1 MTRIIAFSGNG
12 GSGVSTLAA
21 ATGVAIAAAGRRTL
35 AFGLSPGLG
44 HALDTSL
51 PARPAP
57 VSDNLLAFEGRQ
69 RRGSKDEF
77 RDWLQQVLD
86 WRGME
91 ADLAEDLASLPGMNH
106 VGLLLE
112 LEACASSG
120 DYDVII
126 VDGAPL
132 NQFLDLP
139 AALDAAA
146 RWLERLFAPRQATVF
161 EPFLR
166 VFAGDYA
173 TAGDDVLD
181 RGRLLLGRLAQLRGL
196 LTDPDKSSVRLVL
209 SADGARF
216 DDAEQAMAALRLF
229 AYPVDALVLNR
240 MLPDQ
245 VTDPFFD
252 AARREHAEL
261 LRRATQSVRP
271 MPVFSLASASGG
283 APRGTERLSRLARDL
298 YGEEDPAR
306 VLHRWP
312 PQSLSRQDGQY
323 ILSLPLPFARRDEL
337 SLEQT
342 DDGVAVRL
350 DGRRC
355 VLALPREVRDQEAVS
370 WSFEQDVLTVVFR

>member
-1 MTRIIAFSGNG
+1 MTRIIAFSGKG

-21 ATGVAIAAAGRRTL
+21 ATGVAIAAAGRSTL
-35 AFGLSPGLG
+35 VFGLGPGLG

-51 PARPAP
+51 PARPAR
-57 VSDNLLAFEGRQ
+57 VGDNLLAFEGRQ

-91 ADLAEDLASLPGMNH
+91 AELAEDLTSLPGMNH

-120 DYDVII
+120 DYDVIV

-146 RWLERLFAPRQATVF
+146 RWLERLFAPRQPTVF

-181 RGRLLLGRLAQLRGL
+181 RGRLLLGRLAQLRDL
-196 LTDPDKSSVRLVL
+196 LTDADKSSVRLVL
-209 SADGARF
+209 AAEGARL
-216 DDAEQAMAALRLF
+216 DDAEQAMAALSLF

-261 LRRATQSVRP
+261 LQRATQSVRP
-271 MPVFSLASASGG
+271 MPVLSLAALSA
-283 APRGTERLSRLARDL
+283 APRGPERLSRLARDL

-312 PQSLSRQDGQY
+312 PQSLSRQDDQY
-323 ILSLPLPFARRDEL
+323 ILSLPLPFARREEL

-355 VLALPREVRDQEAVS
+355 LLALPREVRDQEAVS
-370 WSFEQDVLTVVFR
+370 WAFEKDVLTVVFR

>member
-51 PARPAP
+51 LARPAP
-57 VSDNLLAFEGRQ
+57 ISDNLLAFEGRQ

-216 DDAEQAMAALRLF
+216 DDAEQAMAALSLF

-261 LRRATQSVRP
+261 LGRATQSVRP
-271 MPVFSLASASGG
+271 MPVFSLAALSA
-283 APRGTERLSRLARDL
+283 APRGPERLSRLARDL